1 MSARSDIEDEPSNE
15 DFDKCATWL
24 QDDGG
29 QKMNIADVL
38 KGADETYGLSALPK
52 KKK

>member
-1 MSARSDIEDEPSNE
+1 MSVRSDIEDEPSNE
-15 DFDKCATWL
+15 KDENYATWL

-38 KGADETYGLSALPK
+38 KGADETYGLNDLPK